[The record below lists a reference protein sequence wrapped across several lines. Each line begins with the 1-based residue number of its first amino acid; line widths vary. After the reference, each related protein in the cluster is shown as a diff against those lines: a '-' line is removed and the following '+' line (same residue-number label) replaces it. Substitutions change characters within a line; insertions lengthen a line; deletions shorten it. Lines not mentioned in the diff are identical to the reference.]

1 MEVFPQQ
8 TGLVMHSNIQLIR
21 RIRKPTTANTVPK
34 PSPWPVTSIALG
46 FLSVTAVA
54 ALHQCNLP
62 ILAAVPL
69 MPLLGCVA
77 WAERVEYRRARAH
90 YDGWHSEMAQ
100 LMGPRPAPRAA
111 ARWEAAFAQTKRV
124 RS

>member
-21 RIRKPTTANTVPK
+21 RIRKPITVPK
-34 PSPWPVTSIALG
+34 PSPWPATSIALG
-46 FLSVTAVA
+46 LLSLVA
-54 ALHQCNLP
+54 LIALYTCNLP
-62 ILAAVPL
+62 ILAAIPLVPL
-69 MPLLGCVA
+69 LACVS

-90 YDGWHSEMAQ
+90 YDGWHAEVAQ
-100 LMGPRPAPRAA
+100 LMGPRPALRAA
-111 ARWEAAFAQTKRV
+111 SRWEDAFAQTKRV